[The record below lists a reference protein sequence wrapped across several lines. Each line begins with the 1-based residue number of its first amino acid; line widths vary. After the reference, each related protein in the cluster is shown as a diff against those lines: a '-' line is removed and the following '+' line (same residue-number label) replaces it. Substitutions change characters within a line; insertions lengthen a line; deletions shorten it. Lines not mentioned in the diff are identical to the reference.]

1 MGRDAG
7 TLDGAP
13 RASAF
18 RAKLSHVAS
27 EVVFIIE
34 GLLGEDEGSGR
45 ILDTFS
51 EHGMT
56 TMKANHEESG
66 SLIVSR

>member
-18 RAKLSHVAS
+18 GAKLSHVAS
-27 EVVFIIE
+27 EV
-34 GLLGEDEGSGR
+34 LLGEDEGSGR